1 MKNKYIVT
9 WDMLQ
14 MYTRTIAKDL
24 LSTKWKGIIAIS
36 RGGLVPSALLAREL
50 DIRYVDTFCVASYYY
65 GYQHNI
71 NIIKRTYHNHN
82 NGKGFIIVD
91 DLTDTGNTAK
101 LIKKVYNK
109 AYLVTIFAKPS
120 GRNFVDKYI
129 IDIPQNTWIEQPWD
143 TGITFIPPIKNKLNA
158 DNRT

>member
-1 MKNKYIVT
+1 MKKKYIVT

-24 LSTKWKGIIAIS
+24 LCTKWKGIIAVS

-50 DIRYVDTFCVASYYY
+50 DIRYIDTFCVASYYY
-65 GYQHNI
+65 GCQHNT
-71 NIIKRTYHNHN
+71 NIIKHTDYNHN
-82 NGKGFIIVD
+82 GEGFIIVD

-101 LIKKVYNK
+101 LIKKIYYK
-109 AYLVTIFAKPS
+109 AYLVTIFAKPL
-120 GRNFVDKYI
+120 GRSFVDKYI

-143 TGITFIPPIKNKLNA
+143 TGITFIPPIKNKI
-158 DNRT
+158 